1 MSDREPGNAV
11 DFVRGHARLA
21 SPALVPELRLWLGTQ
36 LDPLWEATLAFHGA
50 PGAPAAPPPP
60 PYWAFAWVGGQALAR
75 TLLDAPELVRG
86 LDVLDFGA
94 GSGLVALAAAR
105 AGARHVTATD
115 IDPLARAAIELNACE
130 NGLAVEVSDT
140 DLVGTPGDARGA
152 SDASDTCNAYDV
164 ITLGDLFYEQPL
176 AGRVAAWAS
185 ELAARGKTVLF
196 GDPGRTYVPRS
207 GIVEIARYDVATTV
221 EIETAAVREA
231 VVWRVV
237 PTSPPG

>member
-1 MSDREPGNAV
+1 MSDRNPGNAV
-11 DFVRGHARLA
+11 DFVREHARLA
-21 SPALVPELRLWLGTQ
+21 APELVPELRLWLGTA
-36 LDPLWEATLAFHGA
+36 LDPLWEATFAFHGMR
-50 PGAPAAPPPP
+50 AAPP

-75 TLLDAPELVRG
+75 TLLDAPELIRG

-105 AGARHVTATD
+105 AGARRVTATD
-115 IDPLARAAIELNACE
+115 IDPLACAAIGLNARE
-130 NGLAVEVSDT
+130 NGLSVEASPD
-140 DLVGTPGDARGA
+140 DLAGTP
-152 SDASDTCNAYDV
+152 CNAYDV